1 MALKMGDL
9 VLDSEIVIDASG
21 QPNTVYF
28 MAYIDAKGFVPFDGV
43 AWIESGRMVVDRVE
57 YRETP

>member
-1 MALKMGDL
+1 MALELGSL
-9 VLDSEIVIDASG
+9 VLDSEIVVVGG
-21 QPNTVYF
+21 QPNIVYF
-28 MAYIDAKGFVPFDGV
+28 MAYVDAKGFVPFDGV